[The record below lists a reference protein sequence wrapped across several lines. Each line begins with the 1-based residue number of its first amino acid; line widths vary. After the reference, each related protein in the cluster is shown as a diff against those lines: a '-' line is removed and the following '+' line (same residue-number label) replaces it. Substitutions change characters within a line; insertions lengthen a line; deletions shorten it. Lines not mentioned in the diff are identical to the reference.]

1 MRYSILWV
9 TLMVSMTATAQQTV
23 TITGKIESLVKGDKV
38 YLQQAIGGDFSDSLV
53 ATGKIFSFTT
63 PIEKGGLYSIRSV
76 GATRSSVM
84 LYLQPGKVMLKGK
97 TLTDARFSG
106 STYIREFDRFSQTM
120 KKHSLLK
127 KYAALS
133 EQYNTASRNK
143 DTVLRNKLLP
153 ELRSLS
159 PVVDSVRTAIA
170 TKWLEAHPQSDINA
184 YIAYMYFRY
193 KKNHD
198 ELKTM
203 LNGFSAAARN
213 SAIAEKMYH
222 SIEIAT
228 ITAVGNMAPD
238 FTQNDPN
245 GKPVSLKDFRGKYVL
260 VDFWASWCGPC
271 RAENPNVVAA
281 YKKFESKNFTVLGV
295 SLDNNK
301 AKWLEAIEKD
311 GLEWT
316 HVSDLKYWNNAVA
329 KQYDI
334 NAIPANL
341 LIDPSG
347 KIVAKNLRGETL
359 HKKLDELLQ

>member
-53 ATGKIFSFTT
+53 ATGKTFSFTT

-271 RAENPNVVAA
+271 RAENPNVVKA
-281 YKKFESKNFTVLGV
+281 YNTFKNKNFDVLGI
-295 SLDNNK
+295 SLDEN
-301 AKWLEAIEKD
+301 EAHWKDAIQKD
-311 GLEWT
+311 GLLWT
-316 HVSDLKYWNNAVA
+316 QLSDLKGWDNEIARYYGI
-329 KQYDI
+329 Q
-334 NAIPANL
+334 AIPFSFL
-341 LIDPSG
+341 LDPNG
-347 KIVAKNLRGETL
+347 VIIAKGLRGEAL
-359 HKKLDELLQ
+359 RQKLAEILQ